1 MRKLIEGFLNF
12 RASALPEYARRFQW
26 LAEVGQNPRAAVVA
40 CCDSRV
46 DPQMIFSAGPG
57 DLFIIRNVANLI
69 PPYQPNSDF
78 HGTSA
83 ALEFAVRQLRV
94 GDIIV
99 MGHTHCGGVKALMA
113 EGEADGDFI
122 GHWMSIAKSVRGK
135 ANDVADAER
144 EVIRLTI
151 ANLLTFPWIKAAV
164 EAGGLRLHG
173 CLFDVADADLL
184 LLNQATGEFKS
195 VQQGIEGIPL

>member
-12 RASALPEYARRFQW
+12 RATAFPDQARRFQW

-69 PPYQPNSDF
+69 PPYQPNSDY

-83 ALEFAVRQLRV
+83 AIEFAVRQLRV
-94 GDIIV
+94 ADIIV
-99 MGHTHCGGVKALMA
+99 MGHTGCGGVKALLA
-113 EGEADGDFI
+113 EGALDGDFI
-122 GHWMSIAKSVRGK
+122 GHWMAIAASLRGVRDQ
-135 ANDVADAER
+135 AEAER
-144 EVIRLTI
+144 QVIRLTI
-151 ANLLTFPWIKAAV
+151 ANLMTFPWISAAV
-164 EAGGLRLHG
+164 AAGGLRLHG
-173 CLFDVADADLL
+173 CLFDVAEADLL
-184 LLNQATGEFKS
+184 LLDQATGDFKS
-195 VQQGIEGIPL
+195 VQDGVEVPI